1 MLEWINGWL
10 RGLVIGAVVVL
21 STAITA
27 RANTLSITF
36 NGAPTTNPTLTIQ
49 DSVAGFGPVTGY
61 IDPYKGTTGTQ
72 SVLLFCVDPYQD
84 APPVGTTWSA
94 NVAMPGNTNS
104 MSNTFQVLNRTLS
117 DSSANLLYEE
127 MARLAVMLEAPSNTT
142 LMDQEIQAA
151 IWQLADPNLTFP
163 SPPSGFSLA
172 QVTGYENAAK
182 AAPLTSGF
190 EVLTDTNDKYQ
201 EYIVLTP
208 EPSTFLMLVTGL
220 IGLLYIVSRRKAP
233 SNFKAA

>member
-1 MLEWINGWL
+1 MLKWINGSL
-10 RGLVIGAVVVL
+10 RGLVIGAAFVL
-21 STAITA
+21 LMGITA
-27 RANTLSITF
+27 HANTLSVTF

-61 IDPYKGTTGTQ
+61 IDPYNGTIGTQ

-84 APPVGTTWSA
+84 APPVGTTWSV
-94 NVAMPGNTNS
+94 NVAMPGNTSS
-104 MSNTFQVLNRTLS
+104 MSKTFQVLNRGLTN
-117 DSSANLLYEE
+117 SSANLLYEE
-127 MARLAVMLEAPSNTT
+127 MASLAVMLEAPSNTK
-142 LMDQEIQAA
+142 LIDQEIQAA

-163 SPPSGFSLA
+163 SPPLGFSLT

-190 EVLTDTNDKYQ
+190 EVLTDINDKYQ

-208 EPSTFLMLVTGL
+208 EPSTLLMLGTGL
-220 IGLLYIVSRRKAP
+220 IALLCMVSRRKAH
-233 SNFKAA
+233 SKCTTA